1 MKDIGRRNPSQ
12 GSSAGQLRVL
22 APGSGSSVPRAQLC
36 PVPQSGS
43 QNTPE
48 RARGERAGG
57 WQRGGCSDSSQEM
70 AEAPSRLTWPVLAG

>member
-36 PVPQSGS
+36 LVPQSGS

-57 WQRGGCSDSSQEM
+57 WQRGGCTDSSQEM